1 MSAKCGMIYDF
12 NKFIKRME
20 TTTIFK
26 KFEVIGTTKD
36 EAIKNAA
43 PLNLRVDATQAYKKW
58 AKEHTTNEDDIK
70 EWMKDYL
77 KKKKFTM
84 PNDGAYVVLQSAVV
98 DSRERP
104 YKVEKPKYDA
114 RTHSPEKFYIIRDE
128 ANTEVGREK
137 TSKAAEQFARE
148 FVTDYKETVTINI
161 EWRAKEKNTLY
172 ETFKYTP
179 SKGTQPCKLLV
190 FGYQV
195 AE

>member
-1 MSAKCGMIYDF
+1 
-12 NKFIKRME
+12 ME
-20 TTTIFK
+20 NTTFFK

-36 EAIKNAA
+36 EAIRNAS

-58 AKEHTTNEDDIK
+58 AKENVTNEDNIK

-84 PNDGAYVVLQSAVV
+84 PNDGAYIVIQSAVT

-114 RTHSPEKFYIIRDE
+114 RTHSPEKFYVLRD
-128 ANTEVGREK
+128 ATGHEVGREK
-137 TSKAAEQFARE
+137 TSNEAIQAGKE
-148 FVTDYKETVTINI
+148 FVTDYKEDVTINY
-161 EWRAKEKNTLY
+161 EWVSKEKNSLY
-172 ETFKYTP
+172 ATVKYTP
-179 SKGTQPCKLLV
+179 SKGTQKCKLLV

-195 AE
+195 AD